1 MNMPTLGRLSASA
14 LLLGIGLVTQAD
26 AQTLETETTRLPK
39 AGWWEIGNAFEF
51 QTSAEGTETAVP
63 LGIELGLT
71 DRLELLVEPVAYTA
85 IRPHA
90 GRHATGVGDIEVT
103 LTYRFLEETA
113 SIPALAVAG
122 EVKAPT
128 ARDSLIGT
136 GHADYAGY
144 LIASKRFGRLDVHA
158 NVAYTIVGKPAG
170 VQLRNIASFALA
182 GVYRAG
188 PRVEVF
194 GEVLGNTSATSGPE
208 MASGGSPV
216 PEAAG
221 GEIVATAGAGRH
233 IGSALL
239 VYLGVSYDNNNAVQ
253 LRPGFTLR
261 FR

>member
-1 MNMPTLGRLSASA
+1 MNMPTTDRLGASA
-14 LLLGIGLVTQAD
+14 LLLVLGLVTQAG
-26 AQTLETETTRLPK
+26 AQTLETETTRMPK

-63 LGIELGLT
+63 FGIEFGLT
-71 DRLELLVEPVAYTA
+71 DRLEVLVEPVAYTA
-85 IRPHA
+85 IRPHV
-90 GRHATGVGDIEVT
+90 GRHAIGIGDIEVT
-103 LTYRFLEETA
+103 LTYRFREETP
-113 SIPALAVAG
+113 SVPALAVAG

-136 GHADYAGY
+136 GHTDYAGY
-144 LIASKRFGRLDVHA
+144 LIASKRFGRLDLHA

-182 GVYRAG
+182 GVYMAN
-188 PRVEVF
+188 PRVELF
-194 GEVLGNTSATSGPE
+194 GEVLGNTSASSGPE
-208 MASGGSPV
+208 TTTGGSPV

-221 GEIVATAGAGRH
+221 GELVATVGAGRH
-233 IGSALL
+233 VGSALL

-253 LRPGFTLR
+253 LRPGITLR